1 MINKFSV
8 LDGAKYFSSGIL
20 QNYLVFIRAKNNIK
34 QFSGTIRID
43 SWKSNGMS
51 EENIENITT
60 SDRNFASTFVDN
72 NVLPDITL
80 NGHCLIKDNIFILKK
95 VINLYIPYKLN
106 PQLRNLNTDFTLNNC
121 LYGSVKLTKNGD
133 LDKYKYSGYSIGF
146 DSRSEFLSLC
156 HYQMSLFLE
165 LI

>member
-106 PQLRNLNTDFTLNNC
+106 PQL
-121 LYGSVKLTKNGD
+121 
-133 LDKYKYSGYSIGF
+133 
-146 DSRSEFLSLC
+146 
-156 HYQMSLFLE
+156 
-165 LI
+165 